1 MLSKFQYYHTTE
13 INKAGFAA
21 LKQLHDLPAV
31 VEPEH
36 NALNMHLPFIYIIRF
51 LQREIT
57 FWFFWGSAAVPFDIC
72 CISFW
77 TSANALFIVLVFS
90 AFLMFIWEQ
99 KKKDTLVFLSE
110 IPLACEM
117 APFLYT

>member
-36 NALNMHLPFIYIIRF
+36 NALNMHLPFIYIVRF

-57 FWFFWGSAAVPFDIC
+57 F
-72 CISFW
+72 
-77 TSANALFIVLVFS
+77 
-90 AFLMFIWEQ
+90 
-99 KKKDTLVFLSE
+99 
-110 IPLACEM
+110 
-117 APFLYT
+117 

>member
-31 VEPEH
+31 VEPEY
-36 NALNMHLPFIYIIRF
+36 NALNMHLPFIYIVRF

-57 FWFFWGSAAVPFDIC
+57 F
-72 CISFW
+72 
-77 TSANALFIVLVFS
+77 
-90 AFLMFIWEQ
+90 
-99 KKKDTLVFLSE
+99 
-110 IPLACEM
+110 
-117 APFLYT
+117 